1 MAPSLASPAFPYWV
15 YLPACFFTLAM
26 MARCTRSAPP
36 QLASASRRDCFEWG
50 AHAART
56 RRGEQQHTC
65 HAMPRTFFLG
75 DRPPFWVPSMLNEE
89 ADATDELTR
98 DALVD
103 SCAGFLL
110 PACAGR
116 AAMAASEAAH
126 PRQTARRQEPR
137 APSSGGR
144 KTHMRPVAFE

>member
-1 MAPSLASPAFPYWV
+1 
-15 YLPACFFTLAM
+15 
-26 MARCTRSAPP
+26 
-36 QLASASRRDCFEWG
+36 
-50 AHAART
+50 
-56 RRGEQQHTC
+56 
-65 HAMPRTFFLG
+65 MPRTFFLG